1 MSTTA
6 TVILAGGAA
15 FLVFA
20 AILYLVFHLRFER
33 WKRDHTRALR
43 RDAVQR
49 SQAVTLGKVCEHLIP
64 YLPDFR
70 WNPKDARF
78 VGSPFDFLVFDGLSD
93 GALRRIVF
101 VEVKTGSATMST
113 RERQVRD
120 AVLARKVEWQQL
132 SLPDLRILPE
142 QAV

>member
-1 MSTTA
+1 MTPSE
-6 TVILAGGAA
+6 TVGLGVGAL
-15 FLVFA
+15 LVCFA
-20 AILYLVFHLRFER
+20 VLYLVFQWRFLH
-33 WKRDHTRALR
+33 WKAEYTTALR

-49 SQAVTLGKVCEHLIP
+49 SQSVTLGKVAEHLIP

-78 VGSPFDFLVFDGLSD
+78 IGSPVDFMVFDGLSE

-101 VEVKTGSATMST
+101 VEVKTGASTISA

-132 SLPDLRILPE
+132 SLPDFKIRSE
-142 QAV
+142 A